1 MPVLGVSLHILV
13 AIFFAVHAIRHRR
26 ELYWLMILFAFPLL
40 GSVVYFFA
48 IYLPDS
54 RLQHGARKV
63 TTAALK
69 ALDPGK
75 ELREAQEAFELT
87 PSAQNQMRLAAAYL
101 EAGDPQQAA
110 QLYEAC
116 LQGPFA
122 NEREMLLGAARAR
135 LLCEHATEALELL
148 NRIRQHHPEFH
159 KEATGLLFAQ
169 AHAQLGQN
177 ELARQ
182 EFATAARDYGSV
194 EAYVEYAIWAY
205 NTGDSTTANAQVQE
219 LERMQKHW
227 DKHHYNMHKGLLK
240 RLDDARKASAK
251 STSFA

>member
-1 MPVLGVSLHILV
+1 MPYIGASLHILV
-13 AIFFAVHAIRHRR
+13 AIFFAIHAIRHRR

-63 TTAALK
+63 TVAALK

-75 ELREAQEAFELT
+75 ELREAKEAFELT

-101 EAGDPQQAA
+101 ETGEAQQAA

-122 NEREMLLGAARAR
+122 NEREMLLGAAKAR
-135 LLCEHATEALELL
+135 LLCEHAAEALELL
-148 NRIRQHHPEFH
+148 NRIRQHHPEFR
-159 KEATGLLFAQ
+159 KETTGLLFAQ
-169 AHAQLGQN
+169 TYAKLGQSDQ
-177 ELARQ
+177 ARE
-182 EFATAARDYGSV
+182 EFTKATRDHGSV

-205 NTGDSTTANAQVQE
+205 QQGDRATAEHQVQE
-219 LERMQKHW
+219 LERMQRHW
-227 DKHHYNMHKGLLK
+227 NKHHFAMHKELLK
-240 RLDDARKASAK
+240 RLEVARNQAS
-251 STSFA
+251 F

>member
-1 MPVLGVSLHILV
+1 MPYIGASLHILV

-63 TTAALK
+63 TVAALK

-122 NEREMLLGAARAR
+122 NEREMLLGAAKAR
-135 LLCEHATEALELL
+135 LLCAHAAEALELL
-148 NRIRQHHPEFH
+148 NRIRQHHPDFR
-159 KEATGLLFAQ
+159 KETTGLLFAQ
-169 AHAQLGQN
+169 AYAKLGQHDQ
-177 ELARQ
+177 ARA
-182 EFATAARDYGSV
+182 EFANAAREYGSV
-194 EAYVEYAIWAY
+194 NAYVEYAIWAY
-205 NTGDSTTANAQVQE
+205 NTGDSATANAQVQE

-227 DKHHYNMHKGLLK
+227 DRHHFTMHKALLK
-240 RLDDARKASAK
+240 RLEDARKLGA
-251 STSFA
+251 